1 MLELLKKYYVFML
14 ILMVFSYLVPKESYK
29 KYIQLFIGIFM
40 VVMFLKPVLMLFTM
54 ENPNA
59 IYEVFEPF
67 NQKIESIDLEQLEGE
82 TIYEYFFSSRVFAKQ
97 QLRQSLL
104 IKAFCELE
112 DDAISKFLDK
122 IISIYFILGNII

>member
-59 IYEVFEPF
+59 IYEVFAPF
-67 NQKIESIDLEQLEGE
+67 NQKIESLDLEQLEGE
-82 TIYEYFFSSRVFAKQ
+82 TIYEYFFS
-97 QLRQSLL
+97 
-104 IKAFCELE
+104 EGE
-112 DDAISKFLDK
+112 
-122 IISIYFILGNII
+122 GE